1 MSALKALGHERML
14 QAQRLLAS
22 GQHLGVEALLAPA
35 LECAALR
42 PEANYL
48 LAIAAIFAN
57 DPPSAVDRASKA
69 VAGSPRE
76 PRYHFTLGR
85 AHKAAGNLDGA
96 ESAYRQAIAL
106 DAAYVDAMV
115 SLGIVLKTRGD
126 ADGAIALYDRALA
139 LSPRSATAHANRANA
154 LALRAF
160 QANENARDEPP
171 SVEVIEGAARAA
183 ALDPKNPALLRNHA
197 VLLMRATRRAE
208 AAALLNDALSIDP
221 THPETCL
228 NLGACLRGMGDDKL
242 AIEVYEKWLGLNPP
256 HAVVMRSL
264 AALLTRFGHVDAARE
279 LAEKSAVL
287 DLDAYSVMQLGGT
300 LFQSRRHQEAMAQ
313 CLRAIEMSGA
323 RPDLHSQMLLNANY
337 LYEDPQALFDLHAG
351 FGKLLPQHTPSR
363 PAWRAL
369 QQGERLKVGYVSG
382 DFVRHSV
389 SYFLGGL
396 LEFHDKSR
404 FDITCYH
411 NLGWGDAT
419 TARLKSYGHRWV
431 DCDGLSDDQ
440 LARQIQEDGIHLLID
455 LAGHTARSRL
465 LMFSRGA
472 APVQLTYLGYPT
484 ISGVPANDFRITDAV
499 IDPEPTDL
507 PAFASEAPL
516 RLGRSMFCYR
526 PDEQPPIGDA
536 PCLRNG
542 FVTFGSFNNIAKVT
556 DHTLDAW
563 AQALNAVPD
572 SRLLLKAAAMAQPS
586 NRDNIERFMAARGI
600 APDRLTLQPWISG
613 KSTHLEMYNGI
624 DIALDTFPYNGATTT
639 CEALWMGVP
648 VVSLRGRTHTS
659 RMGASILHAI
669 GKTEWVADSDARF
682 VQIAAG
688 LAADAAALS
697 AWRQA
702 ARADLQQSGLFDERG
717 FVVDFEQTLQRAWT
731 VAGSRAALVASHE
744 LPLWTPT

>member
-1 MSALKALGHERML
+1 ML
-14 QAQRLLAS
+14 AQAQRLLAS
-22 GQHLGVEALLAPA
+22 GQHQGVEALLAPA
-35 LECAALR
+35 LERAALR

-48 LAIAAIFAN
+48 LAIAAIVAK
-57 DPPSAVDRASKA
+57 DVPAAVDRAGKA
-69 VAGSPRE
+69 VAGSPRD

-106 DAAYVDAMV
+106 DASYVDAMV
-115 SLGIVLKTRGD
+115 SLGIVLKMRGD

-139 LSPRSATAHANRANA
+139 LAPRSAVAHANRANA

-160 QANENARDEPP
+160 QASEHAQDEPP
-171 SVEVIEGAARAA
+171 SDEVIEGAARAA

-197 VLLMRATRRAE
+197 ALLMRATRRQE
-208 AAALLNDALSIDP
+208 AAALLNDALTIDP

-242 AIEVYEKWLGLNPP
+242 AIELYEKWLGLNPP
-256 HAVVMRSL
+256 HAAVMRSL

-279 LAEKSAVL
+279 LAEKSAAL
-287 DLDAYSVMQLGGT
+287 DVDAFSVMQLGGT
-300 LFQSRRHQEAMAQ
+300 LFQSRRHHEAMAH
-313 CLRAIEMSGA
+313 CLRAIEMSGG

-337 LYEDPQALFDLHAG
+337 LYEDPQAVFDLHAG
-351 FGKLLPQHTPSR
+351 FGQLLPQHTPSR
-363 PAWRAL
+363 PEWQPL

-396 LEFHDKSR
+396 LEFHDTSR

-431 DCDGLSDDQ
+431 ECDGLSDDQ
-440 LARQIQEDGIHLLID
+440 LARQIQQDGIHLLID

-465 LMFSRGA
+465 LMFSRGV

-484 ISGVPANDFRITDAV
+484 LSGVPANDFRITDAV
-499 IDPEPTDL
+499 IDPEPNDM
-507 PAFASEAPL
+507 PAFASEAAL

-526 PDEQPPIGDA
+526 PDEQPPIALA
-536 PCLRNG
+536 PCLHNG

-556 DHTLDAW
+556 DHTLDVW
-563 AQALNAVPD
+563 AQAMNAVPG

-586 NRDNIERFMAARGI
+586 NRDNIESFMAAHGI
-600 APDRLTLQPWISG
+600 APERLTLQPWIAG
-613 KSTHLEMYNGI
+613 KSTHLDMYNGI
-624 DIALDTFPYNGATTT
+624 DVALDTFPYNGATTT

-648 VVSLRGRTHTS
+648 VVTLRGRTHTS
-659 RMGASILHAI
+659 RMGASILQAI
-669 GKTEWVADSDARF
+669 GKAEWVADSDARF

-688 LAADAAALS
+688 LATNATALS
-697 AWRQA
+697 AWRES
-702 ARADLQQSGLFDERG
+702 ARAHLQQSDLFDERG
-717 FVVDFEQTLQRAWT
+717 FAADFERTLERAWAA
-731 VAGSRAALVASHE
+731 AGSRAALVATHQPSMQTSE
-744 LPLWTPT
+744 